1 MGERNLQEQG
11 KNGWRGS
18 GRRGEGTLGHG
29 QKEEKEGRGKGKKE
43 RMNQIVMWVDPGHEI
58 FTLKGSR
65 GM

>member
-43 RMNQIVMWVDPGHEI
+43 RMNQIATVPMSCPGN
-58 FTLKGSR
+58 FLKELSNV
-65 GM
+65 